1 MAKYRGA
8 LPQLDGGEFFMT
20 DGGLETTL
28 VFLEGHDLPEF
39 AAFVLHETPEG
50 EDALRKYF
58 LTYAQL
64 AERFKTGLVLETATW
79 RANPDWG
86 EKLGYSKAGLAEA
99 NAKAVR
105 LLEEVRSDHET
116 PQTPIV
122 ISGCVGPRGD
132 GYVVEDAMSEEQAED
147 YHREQIETFAGTAAD
162 LVTAITMN
170 YAEEAV
176 GLARAAERAGM
187 PVVVS
192 FTVETDGRLPTGQS
206 LGDAI
211 GQVDDATSGY
221 PAYFMINCA
230 HPSHFDRVVEGDE
243 PWAERIRGLRA
254 NASRMS
260 HAELDEAP
268 ELDAGDPPELGREY
282 AGLKNRRLKRLN
294 VMGGCCGTDHRH
306 IERIA
311 SACLP
316 LFREAS

>member
-1 MAKYRGA
+1 VAKYRGA
-8 LPQLDGGEFFMT
+8 LPQLGGDFFMT

-50 EDALRKYF
+50 EGALRKYF
-58 LTYAQL
+58 RTYAEL
-64 AERFKTGLVLETATW
+64 AKRFKTGLVLETATW

-86 EKLGYSKAGLAEA
+86 ERLGYSKEGLAEA

-105 LLEEVRSDHET
+105 LLEEVRGDHET

-132 GYVVEDAMSEEQAED
+132 GYVVEDAMSEEEAED

-176 GLARAAERAGM
+176 GLARAAQQAEM
-187 PVVVS
+187 PVVIS

-206 LGDAI
+206 LGEAI

-230 HPSHFDRVVEGDE
+230 HPSHFGHVVEGAE

-268 ELDAGDPPELGREY
+268 ELDAGDPSELGQEY
-282 AGLKNRRLKRLN
+282 AGLRNRRLKHLN

-311 SACLP
+311 SASLP